1 MEGETKIMAIEI
13 YSERERERDFLGKTM
28 LANFGSEFEVGN
40 TGGLTSGSTAEEAK
54 PGDGGYGI
62 GERISCSIVRER
74 VSCLVKSWS

>member
-1 MEGETKIMAIEI
+1 
-13 YSERERERDFLGKTM
+13 M